1 MPSFRDQIALVT
13 GGAGGIGRALGREL
27 AVSGARVVLTD
38 VRIEELEA
46 AAEDLSASG
55 AGVDTLQLDVSDAA
69 AFRRVVED
77 IVARYGRLD
86 LLFNNAGIGITGEVR
101 DMDQDAWDRII
112 DVNLKGVVHGIQAA
126 YPQMISQGSGHIANV
141 ACVAGLVPFPL
152 TAAYCATK
160 HAVVGLST
168 SLRAEARDLGVGVSV
183 VCPGTVATEMYDAI
197 EYIQVDKDAVM
208 AAIRRGMVPASRC
221 ARQILRGVAR
231 NRAMIPVNAHTRL
244 VWWLYRFSPRLFF
257 VLSGL
262 GFRRVRS
269 VLRTSTER
277 SDSEGP

>member
-1 MPSFRDQIALVT
+1 MSTFREQIALVT

-27 AVSGARVVLTD
+27 ALSGATVILAD
-38 VRIEELEA
+38 VRRDEVEA
-46 AAEDLSASG
+46 AARELSAEGPTVES
-55 AGVDTLQLDVSDAA
+55 AHLDVADPA
-69 AFRRVVED
+69 AFRRLVEEL
-77 IVARYGRLD
+77 VARHGRLD
-86 LLFNNAGIGITGEVR
+86 FLFNNAGIGITGEVR
-101 DMDQDAWDRII
+101 DMDQVAWDRII

-197 EYIQVDKDAVM
+197 EYIHVDKDAVM
-208 AAIRRGMVPASRC
+208 AAVGRAMVPASRC
-221 ARQILRGVAR
+221 ARQILRGVEK
-231 NRAMIPVNAHTRL
+231 NRAVITVNLHTRL
-244 VWWLYRFSPRLFF
+244 VWWLYRLSPRLFF
-257 VLSGL
+257 ALSGF
-262 GFRRVRS
+262 GFRKMRG
-269 VLRTSTER
+269 VLRTSDE
-277 SDSEGP
+277 S